1 MDIYLR
7 SLRKEDTNEYW
18 EVGFKNPDKDMF
30 YYTGTTHYPTK
41 EEIIAF
47 IGKSASNDER
57 RHFLICSEENNI
69 LGEVVLMDI
78 DDEYRSCCFRIAIFN
93 KENFNKGIGYK
104 ATREVLKV
112 AFIEMNLH
120 RVELEV
126 FDYNTRAKAM
136 YEKAG
141 FKEEG
146 IKRDALYINNE
157 FHNVYIMSILRNEFM
172 EGNNEV

>member
-1 MDIYLR
+1 MDINLR
-7 SLRKEDTNEYW
+7 LLRIEDINGYW

-41 EEIIAF
+41 EEIKTF
-47 IGKSASNDER
+47 VEKSTSDDER
-57 RHFLICSEENNI
+57 RHFLIWGKENNI

-78 DDEYRSCCFRIAIFN
+78 DDEYRSCGFRIAIFN

-104 ATREVLKV
+104 ATKEALKV
-112 AFIEMNLH
+112 AFNEMNLH

-126 FDYNTRAKAM
+126 FDYNPRAKAM

-157 FHNVYIMSILRNEFM
+157 FHNVYIMSILKKEFM
-172 EGNNEV
+172 EG